1 MWNFIMKELLQP
13 IKKTIFLSFMI
24 SLIFS
29 CSLFGQKQASNW
41 YFGNLAGIHFNDD
54 GTVTVLENGQINT
67 FEGCT
72 SISDKEG
79 NLLFYTDGEIVYN
92 KDHNQMQNGDGL
104 FGDSSSTQT
113 AIIVPKP
120 KDPNIFYIFTVD
132 HNNAVDPTLHQGL
145 NYSIADMSA
154 NNGLGAITSK
164 NINLLEYC
172 SEKIA
177 AVVKNCLDK
186 SLWVITLSTETGVI
200 GSINTYHAFE
210 INQNGVNINSVTS
223 ASNLELTW
231 GGDLRGYLKISSD
244 GKKVASANAGPD
256 GGLYLYDF
264 DVDTG
269 KLSNELELQLND
281 SNHWAYGLEFSPNNK
296 FLYAHSWID
305 GAESHLL
312 QYDLTASDISNS
324 AVVLDEREIY
334 RGALQLGPNNKIYRT
349 ISIDYDNGTPY
360 LGVINNPD
368 EKGLS
373 SNYEHNAIFLNG
385 RNGTQG
391 LPPFIQSFFEK
402 ATLIKNSEN
411 IGVSFLDI
419 CSGENLTIGIE
430 SYEGATYRWK
440 KDEVALDYTGNTF
453 TLNNIGI
460 EDSGKYT
467 LDILFSDPFK
477 CDIFGEA
484 VIEVLES
491 PTDEAFTLTQ
501 CDTENPLDG
510 IATFNLEDTFHT
522 SGIAYLLYET
532 ENDRNN
538 NNAIDVSVPYSNTV
552 AFNQTL
558 YYTAI
563 NENGCENY
571 GVLNLE
577 VLESPTDETFTL
589 TQTQCDTE
597 NPSAGI
603 VTFNLEDAFSTSGI
617 VYSLYET
624 ENDRNN
630 NNAIDV
636 SVPYSNT
643 VAFNQTLYYTAINEN
658 GCENYGLVNL
668 IVNPT
673 PAPVF
678 DFSKTL
684 IFCNDDSPIELFAP
698 DNYHTY
704 SWSTIN
710 GAEINEIGTNPNIY
724 ISEIGDYR
732 IEVGYGYTNN
742 GQQFFCTSFQDF
754 TVLPSGK
761 AVIENIEIEYGGS
774 SQNTLS
780 VIVSGDG
787 NYEYSVD
794 DFIYQQSPEFT
805 NLSSGNITVY
815 VKDLNGCGIVSQ
827 EIAII
832 GFPRFFTPN
841 NDSYNDTWNV
851 IGISNNNLPNSIIY
865 VFDKYGNPIV
875 QIDPLGNGWDGNFNG
890 RPLPSDDYWYR
901 AILEDGRRLSGH
913 FTLKR

>member
-1 MWNFIMKELLQP
+1 MWNFNMKELLQP
-13 IKKTIFLSFMI
+13 IKKTIFLSFVI

-41 YFGNLAGIHFNDD
+41 YFGNLAGIHFNND

-72 SISDKEG
+72 SISDNEG

-104 FGDSSSTQT
+104 FGDSSSTQS

-120 KDPNIFYIFTVD
+120 EDPNIFYIFTVD
-132 HNNAVDPTLHQGL
+132 HNNGADLTLHQGL

-210 INQNGVNINSVTS
+210 INQNGVNPNSVTS

-244 GKKVASANAGPD
+244 GKKVASANSGPD

-281 SNHWAYGLEFSPNNK
+281 SNHWAYGIEFSPNNK

-312 QYDLTASDISNS
+312 QYDLTAADISNS
-324 AVVLDEREIY
+324 AVVLDDRVIY

-349 ISIDYDNGTPY
+349 INIDYDNGTPY

-402 ATLIKNSEN
+402 ATLIKNSDN

-419 CSGENLTIGIE
+419 CAGENLTIGIE
-430 SYEGATYRWK
+430 SYEGATYIWK
-440 KDEVALDYTGNTF
+440 KDEVTLDYTGNTF

-484 VIEVLES
+484 VI
-491 PTDEAFTLTQ
+491 
-501 CDTENPLDG
+501 
-510 IATFNLEDTFHT
+510 
-522 SGIAYLLYET
+522 
-532 ENDRNN
+532 
-538 NNAIDVSVPYSNTV
+538 
-552 AFNQTL
+552 
-558 YYTAI
+558 
-563 NENGCENY
+563 
-571 GVLNLE
+571 E

-684 IFCNDDSPIELFAP
+684 IFCNDDGPIELFAP

-754 TVLPSGK
+754 IVLPSSK

-787 NYEYSVD
+787 NYEYSID
-794 DFIYQQSPEFT
+794 DFTYQRSPEFT
-805 NLSSGNITVY
+805 NLPPGSITTVY

-865 VFDKYGNPIV
+865 VFDKHGNPII
-875 QIDPLGNGWDGNFNG
+875 QIDPLGKGWDGNFNG
-890 RPLPSDDYWYR
+890 KPLPSDDYWYR